1 MQIQYRL
8 TAATT
13 LAGPDGPRVPQMNP
27 VLWPSTL
34 GKVTMSG
41 MNPHST
47 SDTVRVRLAPA
58 TPAEATEVRL
68 HVIVPVFG
76 NWADT
81 IDCLRMLAEQ
91 ESKGFSVILADD
103 GSPDPPPA
111 EVHSFPF
118 VHYIRGQHVGFA
130 ANCNAAARL
139 AQTQG
144 ATHLLFLN
152 NDTAFSPRFIG
163 EWLRT
168 VRELPDAVLGPLIY
182 WHHDPTSLWFT
193 GGPQSIL
200 LPFFRLRQGFRVRT
214 PVDVL
219 CGCVLL
225 VPMTAWMQLDGFHE
239 GFVTYY
245 EDFDFSLRAKRGGI
259 PAYVVVDRDLSVRH
273 KVSRTTSSR
282 GAWSKEYLMITS
294 RLFFI
299 RRNYRGVARCTCLL
313 LCVAHLAVTLVTS
326 LPALPDPGLLWKAV
340 QTGLWSP
347 AGQPDASPGFRR

>member
-1 MQIQYRL
+1 MHAESIHD
-8 TAATT
+8 AI
-13 LAGPDGPRVPQMNP
+13 GVE
-27 VLWPSTL
+27 
-34 GKVTMSG
+34 
-41 MNPHST
+41 
-47 SDTVRVRLAPA
+47 LAPV
-58 TPAEATEVRL
+58 TPAEATMIRL
-68 HVIVPVFG
+68 YVIVPVFG

-111 EVHSFPF
+111 EVHSFPV

-139 AQTQG
+139 AHTQG

-168 VRELPDAVLGPLIY
+168 VRELPDALVGPLIY
-182 WHHDPTSLWFT
+182 WHHDPTSLWFS
-193 GGPQSIL
+193 GGQQSIL
-200 LPFFRLRQGFRVRT
+200 LPFFRLRREFRART
-214 PVDVL
+214 SVDVL

-225 VPMTAWMQLDGFHE
+225 VPMTAWLRLGGFHE

-245 EDFDFSLRAKRGGI
+245 EDFDFTLRAKRDGI

-282 GAWSKEYLMITS
+282 GAWSKEYRMITS
-294 RLFFI
+294 RLLFI
-299 RRNYRGVARCTCLL
+299 RRNYHGVARSTCLV
-313 LCVAHLAVTLVTS
+313 LCVAHLATTLVTS
-326 LPALPDPGLLWKAV
+326 LPAVPDPGRLWEAIRAGLETPAV
-340 QTGLWSP
+340 
-347 AGQPDASPGFRR
+347 